1 MPEFLLD
8 MLTQLIDICYEVK
21 VLQVTMRVTRLF
33 GSFQVVWFNTSLE
46 RVPELHKNYQRLC
59 QKQFGDTDYRN
70 WDKPFPPTEVTVY
83 TQPLEFGR
91 SVMLELDFFISMN
104 DSESVKRGLA
114 FGYDA
119 INMVLDDGGL
129 FDRPYGGSGSFSFGT
144 LQTPRLG
151 IYADILAEL
160 KFDIDP
166 RNIMAPGRL
175 GLALD

>member
-33 GSFQVVWFNTSLE
+33 GSFQVVWFNTALE
-46 RVPELHKNYQRLC
+46 RVPELHKKYQRLC
-59 QKQFGDTDYRN
+59 EKQFGDTDYRN
-70 WDKPFPPTEVTVY
+70 WSKPFPPTEVTVY

-119 INMVLDDGGL
+119 INI
-129 FDRPYGGSGSFSFGT
+129 RCWTTAGSSTGPTAGRAVSIS
-144 LQTPRLG
+144 
-151 IYADILAEL
+151 
-160 KFDIDP
+160 
-166 RNIMAPGRL
+166 APCRRR
-175 GLALD
+175 AWAPTRRCWPS

>member
-1 MPEFLLD
+1 
-8 MLTQLIDICYEVK
+8 
-21 VLQVTMRVTRLF
+21 
-33 GSFQVVWFNTSLE
+33 
-46 RVPELHKNYQRLC
+46 
-59 QKQFGDTDYRN
+59 
-70 WDKPFPPTEVTVY
+70 
-83 TQPLEFGR
+83 
-91 SVMLELDFFISMN
+91 MLELDFFMSMN

-129 FDRPYGGSGSFSFGT
+129 FDRPYGGCGAFSFGT

-151 IYADILAEL
+151 TYADLLEEL

-175 GLALD
+175 GLPLE